1 MDHLNG
7 RNEKNKKNN
16 IHNFTINPKG
26 NINENLEIIESIF
39 PTSDLVKKILMI
51 DEKPALL
58 IYLSG
63 LVNDQKIDSFI
74 NNIISQK
81 KDFEIFVNNNTEST
95 IRIPKIEKSILDGKS
110 ILFLDGISS
119 AFIYSTENPPHRT
132 FMPPNIDNSLKG
144 SRISFVETYQANI
157 ALLRR
162 FIQNKDFRTKQTEIG
177 NENRSI
183 VSIAYLDRVVDENL
197 LLSVENRISE
207 IKVDSV
213 LNANQLA
220 QLMERNQF
228 SPFPQILTT
237 ERPDEAAS
245 AILKGKVVLI
255 LDRSSEVIILPS
267 EFISFFTSIDDY
279 SSRTLVASF
288 NRLLRIVAFIITL
301 YLPGLYIA
309 IVSFNYEVIPLK
321 LLFSIGES
329 RAQVPFDPLFE
340 AIIMEI
346 TLEMLR
352 EAGIRL
358 PAPISTT
365 VGVVGGIVI
374 GQAAVQA
381 GIVSNIM
388 VIVVALTAIS
398 SFIIPK
404 YEMASSLRILRFP
417 IMVMAS
423 LFGFF
428 GLIISTMIL
437 IVHGLSLKSFNT
449 SYTAP
454 LSPTIFTQLKDTF
467 IRMPLNYLWKNQNK
481 NIKKG

>member
-26 NINENLEIIESIF
+26 NLNENFEIIESIF

-74 NNIISQK
+74 NNISQK

-237 ERPDEAAS
+237 ERPDEAA
-245 AILKGKVVLI
+245 
-255 LDRSSEVIILPS
+255 
-267 EFISFFTSIDDY
+267 
-279 SSRTLVASF
+279 
-288 NRLLRIVAFIITL
+288 
-301 YLPGLYIA
+301 
-309 IVSFNYEVIPLK
+309 
-321 LLFSIGES
+321 
-329 RAQVPFDPLFE
+329 
-340 AIIMEI
+340 
-346 TLEMLR
+346 
-352 EAGIRL
+352 
-358 PAPISTT
+358 
-365 VGVVGGIVI
+365 
-374 GQAAVQA
+374 
-381 GIVSNIM
+381 
-388 VIVVALTAIS
+388 
-398 SFIIPK
+398 
-404 YEMASSLRILRFP
+404 
-417 IMVMAS
+417 
-423 LFGFF
+423 
-428 GLIISTMIL
+428 
-437 IVHGLSLKSFNT
+437 
-449 SYTAP
+449 
-454 LSPTIFTQLKDTF
+454 
-467 IRMPLNYLWKNQNK
+467 
-481 NIKKG
+481 